1 MVIRELTLADCKRER
16 WGNRMTRYLECGCC
30 GCYHKEGYEDDC
42 RDDDERYT
50 LNDFDFFTDDIEVV
64 PLDDQYDISSI

>member
-1 MVIRELTLADCKRER
+1 
-16 WGNRMTRYLECGCC
+16 MTRYLECGCC